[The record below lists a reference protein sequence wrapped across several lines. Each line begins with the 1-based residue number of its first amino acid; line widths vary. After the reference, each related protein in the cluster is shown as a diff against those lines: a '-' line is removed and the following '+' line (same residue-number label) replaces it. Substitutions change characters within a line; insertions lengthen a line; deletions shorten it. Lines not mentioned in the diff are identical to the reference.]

1 MNIMRDFLSE
11 IFPLLFA
18 GLAILIFRHIK
29 ILLSS
34 SKMAN
39 DMPQP
44 DDDETTNSQP
54 RNIFSEIF
62 PQMEVLKS
70 APQPEKRK
78 EALQTKRKKEEPKIT
93 MSHPKQQTESAKKK
107 DAHERISIKTKSEAK
122 RAFIYSEIFNRK
134 Y

>member
-1 MNIMRDFLSE
+1 
-11 IFPLLFA
+11 
-18 GLAILIFRHIK
+18 
-29 ILLSS
+29 
-34 SKMAN
+34 
-39 DMPQP
+39 MPQP

-93 MSHPKQQTESAKKK
+93 MSHPKQQTESAKKE
-107 DAHERISIKTKSEAK
+107 DARERISIKTKSEAK